1 MKTEFLPEA
10 EDEFVE
16 AARHYEGLSPGVGFR
31 FVAEVYRCLGF
42 VSEHPLA
49 APEEKGVRKKL
60 LNHFP
65 YNLLYAIESNL
76 IVVVAVA
83 HQKRRPGYWR
93 SRVKKIKAVAGRFIS
108 EKRQPYESSEGA

>member
-1 MKTEFLPEA
+1 MKAEFLPEA
-10 EDEFVE
+10 EDEFIE
-16 AARHYEGLSPGVGFR
+16 AARYYEGAAPGVGFR
-31 FVAEVYRCLGF
+31 FIAEVHRCLGF

-49 APEEKGVRKKL
+49 APEKKGVRKKL

-65 YNLLYAIESNL
+65 YNLLYAVETDL

-93 SRVKKIKAVAGRFIS
+93 SRVKKVKDLAGRFIGEDS
-108 EKRQPYESSEGA
+108 QPYEPAGGD